1 MDKDIERLI
10 SAIENLSKFS
20 INDLI
25 NILALAF
32 SFITIVI
39 LIKDKLDSNRPYLQV
54 SFELV
59 RSSLACL
66 TIRNVG
72 KVPLVLYNLYFD
84 NNFISQLPR
93 DVREFLENNDIRN
106 LKLFPG
112 DKWIVTLG
120 VNVFDILNNF
130 NIKHVD
136 VSYRYKKINGL
147 IKYNESSFI
156 DFEQYKGFLVYVSEM
171 DELRKAI
178 VEVDKTLDEVKGKI
192 VKYCSLQDDY
202 IKVISSK

>member
-1 MDKDIERLI
+1 MDKDVERLI
-10 SAIENLSKFS
+10 SAIESLSKFS

-25 NILALAF
+25 NILALSF

-192 VKYCSLQDDY
+192 VKYCSLQDNY